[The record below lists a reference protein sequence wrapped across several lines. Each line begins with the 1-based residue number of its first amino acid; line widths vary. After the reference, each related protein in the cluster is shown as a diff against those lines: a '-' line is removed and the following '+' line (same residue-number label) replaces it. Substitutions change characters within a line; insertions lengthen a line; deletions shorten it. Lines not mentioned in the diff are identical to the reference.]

1 VRRPLLFAI
10 IAVALF
16 AQFYSYGAKVQVR
29 AKADIACQPA
39 AEELQYDCIIKLADR
54 RTNDPLS
61 GLDLAVGADMP
72 SMPATHNVRTVKAT
86 EDLAKGTYRARIVL
100 EMYGEWTLH
109 LDLSGPIRDRVI
121 KVLRFERDRVGE
133 PISSRTPSHHRH

>member
-1 VRRPLLFAI
+1 MRRPSLFAI
-10 IAVALF
+10 IAVLFF
-16 AQFYSYGAKVQVR
+16 AQFYSYGAKAQVR
-29 AKADIACQPA
+29 AKADIACQPT
-39 AEELQYDCIIKLADR
+39 AEELQYDCTIKLANP
-54 RTNDPLS
+54 RTNHPLS

-72 SMPATHNVRTVKAT
+72 SMPATHNVRTVKAV
-86 EDLAKGTYRARIVL
+86 EDLAKGTYKARIAL
-100 EMYGEWTLH
+100 EMYGEWALR